1 VYASPVLRHFRSP
14 HNVGQADPSDG
25 VGEVSNGSVI
35 ISMSVHLRG
44 GVVAQ
49 AFFRAT
55 TCVVTVAACSALA
68 EMVEAMPVEA
78 ALAITP
84 KQLAEALGAVPG
96 NRMDRCALAVEAL
109 RRALAQALEYGIET
123 NGSGATE

>member
-14 HNVGQADPSDG
+14 HNVGKADPSDG
-25 VGEVSNGSVI
+25 VGEVSNGSVVI
-35 ISMSVHLRG
+35 CMSVHLRDG
-44 GVVAQ
+44 LVAQ

-68 EMVEAMPVEA
+68 EMVEAMPVKA

-84 KQLAEALGAVPG
+84 KQLAEALGTVPG
-96 NRMDRCALAVEAL
+96 NRMDRCVLAVEAFHL
-109 RRALAQALEYGIET
+109 ALAQALEHAIET
-123 NGSGATE
+123 NGSEETE